1 MHEITPATEKLL
13 ATVSSWKGRVSF
25 QVNFTGRN
33 LKPSPLFGHRK
44 NVRTRGNCCLPGNCL
59 LNTSVE
65 VHRLIY
71 SACDS
76 MDQGCASLRET
87 KSQIEENSYA

>member
-33 LKPSPLFGHRK
+33 LKPSPLFGHEPTTSQVTSPRR
-44 NVRTRGNCCLPGNCL
+44 NFTTILPNGHSINL
-59 LNTSVE
+59 TVN
-65 VHRLIY
+65 
-71 SACDS
+71 
-76 MDQGCASLRET
+76 
-87 KSQIEENSYA
+87 K